1 MSTNVLEAAKSLP
14 LPERL
19 ELLDALWES
28 IVEEGYEPTLT
39 QAQAEELERRLEAHK
54 KTPHD
59 VVDWTTIKA
68 ELDSK
73 FNRN

>member
-39 QAQAEELERRLEAHK
+39 QAQEEELDRRLQAHREN
-54 KTPHD
+54 PHD
-59 VVDWTTIKA
+59 VIDWTTIKA
-68 ELDSK
+68 ELDSN
-73 FNRN
+73 FSGS